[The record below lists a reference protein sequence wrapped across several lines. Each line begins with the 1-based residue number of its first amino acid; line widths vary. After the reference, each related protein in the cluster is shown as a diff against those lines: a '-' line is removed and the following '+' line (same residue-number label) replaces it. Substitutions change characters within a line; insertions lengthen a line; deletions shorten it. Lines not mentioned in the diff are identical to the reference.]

1 MSKPI
6 DYDAPRQTTVDL
18 EEDGQSALELRT
30 VSVRSS
36 GVDSDEAEVAGSF
49 ELAGADLSDEDL
61 VVAVVPMRADE
72 FRCSRCFLVY
82 HRIQRARQNADQDI
96 CDACTSQ

>member
-18 EEDGQSALELRT
+18 EEDGQSALEIRA
-30 VSVRSS
+30 VSLRSS
-36 GVDSDEAEVAGSF
+36 GDSDEAEAGGSF

-82 HRIQRARQNADQDI
+82 HRTQRARLTADQDI
-96 CDACTSQ
+96 CDVCASR